1 MARVNLSTGIVN
13 LNLQQLRERSGQ
25 IWEVL
30 QAKGKSFNERKAKA
44 DAGESVE
51 LWPGEER
58 AVWDATNADYDA
70 IRAGIEQ
77 EERDAAVAARLVEVE
92 RQQASGGGRRDD
104 GGDNRR
110 FDPHAAEQ
118 RARDQS
124 LCFRA
129 WANQQTPGFSPDR
142 ETSEALERTGF
153 NPRASEITLRL
164 WDTDAYAAAQRSIAF
179 ARPER
184 RQSVMQ
190 EIREQRA
197 LSGAVGSTGGYT
209 LSPGTL
215 VTNIELAMIA
225 YGAMLQAA
233 ETITTATGDP
243 IFWPVGDDTSNEGAY
258 TDENQANT
266 TEANPAFEQ
275 VKWGIYDF
283 NSKMVKVPYTLLRD
297 TNINLESVLGQM
309 LGERFGRILSSE
321 CTTGVAK
328 IRGIVTRAA
337 EGQESAG
344 ATAITREDIVGLQH
358 SIDPA
363 LRTGCSFMFNDS
375 VLEAVRLIEDLQG
388 LPIYQ
393 VNTRTGGVDTIEGW
407 PFVINQKMAS
417 TITNNA
423 KCVLGGQLNMYKLRR
438 VGTMRLKRLEERYA
452 EYDQVAFIAFISA
465 DGNLLRPSADAACA
479 VKYLRQHS

>member
-1 MARVNLSTGIVN
+1 MARVKLSTGEVS

-30 QAKGKSFNERKAKA
+30 QRTGKAFNERKARA

-70 IRAGIEQ
+70 ICAGIEQ
-77 EERDAAVAARLVEVE
+77 EERDAQVAARLVEVE

-110 FDPHAAEQ
+110 FDPHVAEQ

-142 ETSEALERTGF
+142 ETSEALERTAF
-153 NPRASEITLRL
+153 NPRVPEITLRL
-164 WDTDAYAAAQRSIAF
+164 LDTDAHQAMVRRIAG
-179 ARPER
+179 ARPEHR
-184 RQSVMQ
+184 SQVIS

-197 LSGAVGSTGGYT
+197 LSGAIGATGGYT
-209 LSPGTL
+209 LTPGTL
-215 VTNIELAMIA
+215 VTSLELAMIE

-233 ETITTATGDP
+233 ETITTATSDP
-243 IFWPVGDDTSNEGAY
+243 IFWPVGDDTANTGAY

-275 VKWGIYDF
+275 VKWGSYDF
-283 NSKMVKVPYTLLRD
+283 NSKMVKVPFTLLRD
-297 TNINLESVLGQM
+297 TAINLESILGAM
-309 LGERFGRILSSE
+309 LGERLGRILSTE

-328 IRGIVTRAA
+328 VRGIVTRAA
-337 EGQESAG
+337 KAG
-344 ATAITREDIVGLQH
+344 DTANATSIVREDIVELQH
-358 SIDPA
+358 AIDPA
-363 LRTGCSFMFNDS
+363 NRTNCSLMFHDNI
-375 VLEAVRLIEDLQG
+375 LAALRLIEDLNG

-393 VNTRTGGVDTIEGW
+393 NNTRTGGIDTIEGW
-407 PFVINQKMAS
+407 PFIINQNMAS
-417 TITNNA
+417 STTTKYITL
-423 KCVLGGQLNMYKLRR
+423 LGGQLNKYKIRR
-438 VGTMRLKRLEERYA
+438 VGSVRLKRLEERYA
-452 EYDQVAFIAFISA
+452 EYDQIAFIAFMSA
-465 DGNLLRPSADAACA
+465 DGNLLRPSQDAATA
-479 VKYLRQHS
+479 VKYMAQA